1 MCNVCRNRKEN
12 SSGVSLFCVC
22 VCVCALAEQAD
33 RKKKHS
39 FFNGEV
45 ILLAL
50 KQQGGLA
57 EKQKDHT
64 VD

>member
-1 MCNVCRNRKEN
+1 MCVTFVGTEKRTLVVCR
-12 SSGVSLFCVC
+12 FCVC

>member
-22 VCVCALAEQAD
+22 VFVHLQSRQTE
-33 RKKKHS
+33 KKKHS